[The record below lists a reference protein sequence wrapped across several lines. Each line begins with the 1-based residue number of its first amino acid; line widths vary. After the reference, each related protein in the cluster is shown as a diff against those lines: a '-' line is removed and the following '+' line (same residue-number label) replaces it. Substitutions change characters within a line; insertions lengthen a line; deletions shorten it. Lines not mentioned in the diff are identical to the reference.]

1 MPFRRFPSQR
11 TTVVTGGGS
20 PRGIGRALAGR
31 LAEHGWS
38 VAVLDIDG
46 DAAAAVADD
55 LARHGGPVAG
65 YQVDIADQQAVLEVT
80 RRVEQDLPPVIGL
93 ANVAG
98 VASPVPFL
106 ELTEEEWDRVFDI
119 NTKGQ
124 FFVTQAFL
132 RGMVDR
138 GVGRIVSVSSA
149 SAQRGGGTYS
159 KVAYSAAKAA
169 VLGMTRALAR
179 EVGRDG
185 VTVNAVS
192 PGPIDTDIMG
202 GALSDE
208 RRAAMIADLVVDRLG
223 TVDDVAAVIEFLLGE
238 DAEYITG
245 ATYNVNGGLIID

>member
-1 MPFRRFPSQR
+1 M
-11 TTVVTGGGS
+11 V
-20 PRGIGRALAGR
+20 
-31 LAEHGWS
+31 
-38 VAVLDIDG
+38 
-46 DAAAAVADD
+46 
-55 LARHGGPVAG
+55 
-65 YQVDIADQQAVLEVT
+65 
-80 RRVEQDLPPVIGL
+80 GL

-106 ELTEEEWDRVFDI
+106 ELTEQEWDRVFDI
-119 NTKGQ
+119 DAEGQ

-132 RGMVDR
+132 PGMLDR
-138 GVGRIVSVSSA
+138 GVGRIVTVSSV
-149 SAQRGGGTYS
+149 SAQRGVGVYS

-208 RRAAMIADLVVDRLG
+208 RRAALINDLVVDRVG
-223 TVDDVAAVIEFLLGE
+223 TVDDVAAVIEFLLGQ
-238 DAEYITG
+238 DAGYITG